1 MACVDEQ
8 NKEKNLCYSVKIT
21 LVSVLSYSGCAP
33 SRAWSVDEHPFPC
46 SKLIQTKTDSYPV
59 LRIYFPH
66 KLKLNTLAML

>member
-8 NKEKNLCYSVKIT
+8 NKEKLCYSVKIIR
-21 LVSVLSYSGCAP
+21 VSVLNYSGYAP
-33 SRAWSVDEHPFPC
+33 SRARSVDEHPLPC